1 MQNNFTKLINNL
13 NELSLFKISNNIE
26 NYITAISNGNMSI
39 VDALYELTNLPSSEL
54 NTGTMN

>member
-39 VDALYELTNLPSSEL
+39 VDAL
-54 NTGTMN
+54 